1 MPKTKKARKM
11 RYGRYV
17 DFEVAKR
24 SSRWMTHAPQRSKD
38 RCDWLSWITLVTRF
52 EEIDFANQKDQ
63 HAATAC
69 IDRFRSF
76 QRMALFTLT
85 VDTIFSTERQFVAQ
99 QLCLLFQSGG
109 VPDDDKSDEATFWV
123 FVAICGT
130 SKPGRTRDLARK
142 MWIPLSRHVG
152 FYVQSLFSWTEK
164 RIRTDCARLSFARQR
179 WFWRLLLLL
188 HGNMTM
194 A

>member
-1 MPKTKKARKM
+1 M
-11 RYGRYV
+11 
-17 DFEVAKR
+17 
-24 SSRWMTHAPQRSKD
+24 
-38 RCDWLSWITLVTRF
+38 IRF

-109 VPDDDKSDEATFWV
+109 VPDDDKSDEATF
-123 FVAICGT
+123 
-130 SKPGRTRDLARK
+130 
-142 MWIPLSRHVG
+142 
-152 FYVQSLFSWTEK
+152 
-164 RIRTDCARLSFARQR
+164 
-179 WFWRLLLLL
+179 
-188 HGNMTM
+188 
-194 A
+194 